1 MFIAIEKNIHVRIN
15 IKQITNMLKG
25 TIRFNDDKGF
35 YVEHS
40 PKNIYANC
48 GGAQIVRTFYQELM
62 LNPFTE
68 GLTYKDGD
76 EVMFNKELYID
87 NGGSFY
93 FAEIIE
99 C

>member
-1 MFIAIEKNIHVRIN
+1 MFIAIEKNTPVKIN
-15 IKQITNMLKG
+15 IKQITNMIKG
-25 TIRFNDDKGF
+25 TVRFKEDKGF

-40 PKNIYANC
+40 PKNIYAIC
-48 GGAQIVRTFYQELM
+48 GGENIVRTFYQELM
-62 LNPFTE
+62 LDPFTE
-68 GLTYKDGD
+68 GLTYNDGD
-76 EVMFNKELYID
+76 EVTFKKELYID

>member
-1 MFIAIEKNIHVRIN
+1 MFIAIEKNIPVRIN

-25 TIRFNDDKGF
+25 TIRFNEDMGF

-40 PKNIYANC
+40 PKNVYANS
-48 GGAQIVRTFYQELM
+48 GGENIVRTFYQELM

-68 GLTYKDGD
+68 NVKYKVGD
-76 EVMFNKELYID
+76 EVTFKKELYVD

-93 FAEIIE
+93 FAEIID

>member
-1 MFIAIEKNIHVRIN
+1 MYIAIEKNTPVRIN
-15 IKQITNMLKG
+15 TKQITNMLKG
-25 TIRFNDDKGF
+25 TIRFNEDKGF

-40 PKNIYANC
+40 PKNIYAICSGEN
-48 GGAQIVRTFYQELM
+48 IVRTFYQELM
-62 LNPFTE
+62 LDPFTE

-76 EVMFNKELYID
+76 EVTFKKELYID

>member
-1 MFIAIEKNIHVRIN
+1 
-15 IKQITNMLKG
+15 MLKG
-25 TIRFNDDKGF
+25 TIRFKEDKGF

-40 PKNIYANC
+40 PKNIFANS
-48 GGAQIVRTFYQELM
+48 GGAEIVRTFYQELM
-62 LNPFTE
+62 LDPFTE
-68 GLTYKDGD
+68 VVYKEGD
-76 EVMFNKELYID
+76 EVTFKKELYID